1 MRKAGNDQ
9 DRGGESGARRYTW
22 RSGPLRLVMPW
33 LCIGVGSVMMVK
45 NDSLLLFNVGLGLIV
60 LGIIGFFI
68 ARWMAKRGI

>member
-1 MRKAGNDQ
+1 
-9 DRGGESGARRYTW
+9 
-22 RSGPLRLVMPW
+22 MPW